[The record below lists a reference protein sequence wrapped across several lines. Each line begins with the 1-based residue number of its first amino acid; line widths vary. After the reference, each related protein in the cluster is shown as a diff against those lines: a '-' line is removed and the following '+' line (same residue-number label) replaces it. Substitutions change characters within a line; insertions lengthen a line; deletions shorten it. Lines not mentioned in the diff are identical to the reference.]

1 MEGRREQLLK
11 IVGDDPF
18 LVREVEE
25 MVFLEGKLDELRK
38 LPHIEV
44 NPRNPAQQRAT
55 VAAKEYIKYLQQ
67 YNMVVRILTRATGS
81 DESDEESPLRAWARA
96 REAKEK
102 NE

>member
-1 MEGRREQLLK
+1 MEDRRQQLLK
-11 IVGDDPF
+11 LVGDDPF
-18 LVREVEE
+18 LVKEVDE
-25 MVFLEGKLDELRK
+25 MIFLEGKLDELRK

-81 DESDEESPLRAWARA
+81 DESDEESPLRSWARSRA
-96 REAKEK
+96 EK
-102 NE
+102 RDE